1 MIKRILTYAC
11 IIVMLTTCLTGC
23 GGKKGTPPVL
33 TFDGT
38 DITIGSSSPSALSG
52 QGFALTFIGGYEL
65 TGTMPGKSWMSDLL
79 IAGKDDE
86 RYGYF
91 YIYNPERVETSCL
104 NATIYQVSFYI
115 HSEEYAD
122 WTKNNIL
129 VNGINFY
136 GMNIDDVKAAM
147 APLTTSSSGPYLVF
161 NDGDYTYLITLGAD
175 GLVEEVEIELNFSK
189 SFDQI

>member
-1 MIKRILTYAC
+1 MGVIVIPTLAVWLTNAFWLLRVLEYIVIAAIFVVLYIVGYKYARVEYKDAFLETKVQRSAILKNESKIKRI
-11 IIVMLTTCLTGC
+11 IRSI
-23 GGKKGTPPVL
+23 KK
-33 TFDGT
+33 D
-38 DITIGSSSPSALSG
+38 
-52 QGFALTFIGGYEL
+52 
-65 TGTMPGKSWMSDLL
+65 
-79 IAGKDDE
+79 KDDE